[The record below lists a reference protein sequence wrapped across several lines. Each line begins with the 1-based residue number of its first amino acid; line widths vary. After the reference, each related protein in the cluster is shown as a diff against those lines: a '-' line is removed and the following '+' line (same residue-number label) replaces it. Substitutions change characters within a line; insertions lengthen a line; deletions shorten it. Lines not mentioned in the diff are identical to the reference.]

1 MVTEE
6 AVADKNRQ
14 PFLLFITHSVKLTI
28 FSSLSVILLDNLST

>member
-6 AVADKNRQ
+6 IKADKNRQ

-28 FSSLSVILLDNLST
+28 FSSLSVTFLDILST